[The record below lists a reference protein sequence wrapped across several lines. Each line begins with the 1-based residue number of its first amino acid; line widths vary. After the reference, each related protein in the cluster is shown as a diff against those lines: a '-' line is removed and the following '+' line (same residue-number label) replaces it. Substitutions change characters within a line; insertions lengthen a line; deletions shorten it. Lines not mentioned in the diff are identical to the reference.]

1 MTEDLADWDLYGQ
14 RSPWQWVTGHYPRS
28 LLDDAMQNLVSLAR
42 AKHGELDSFRWT
54 WWAKERHVHGREA
67 RTVHFALTN
76 AGRVV
81 RRG

>member
-1 MTEDLADWDLYGQ
+1 MAENLADWDLYGQ

-28 LLDDAMQNLVSLAR
+28 LLDDAMQNLVGLAR
-42 AKHGELDSFRWT
+42 AKHGELDSLRWT
-54 WWAKERHVHGREA
+54 WWAKERHVQGREA